1 MKALDTFLT
10 YSVDGWEYGFIKNGQ
25 TIVIG
30 NCLKLDDAIIRIK
43 FLLSKDSYWLDMYLA
58 S

>member
-25 TIVIG
+25 TVIVG
-30 NCLKLDDAIIRIK
+30 NCLKLDDAIIRLKLVISREE
-43 FLLSKDSYWLDMYLA
+43 L
-58 S
+58 